1 MKNLIITGV
10 TTVSA
15 KVKDGE
21 TAYRLNLT
29 DEAGEEYRAYFVS
42 RGIYEDGII
51 KSFKRIQAIPLS
63 KVNT

>member
-21 TAYRLNLT
+21 TAYRLTLQ
-29 DEAGEEYRAYFVS
+29 DENGGTYAAYFIS